1 MTMTGKPL
9 RNVWAETLV
18 DLADKDERIVV
29 MDGDLANSTMASLFE
44 QKHPERFFEMG
55 IAEQNLLGA
64 AAGMATVGLIPWIST
79 FAAFAVSR
87 ALDPIRVLI
96 AQTRLNVNIT
106 GAYSGLL
113 AGKTGKTHLSFDDL
127 AVMRAMGH
135 MTVLAPGDEIETRQA
150 VEAATYHPGPVYMRL
165 TRQASA
171 VMFDD
176 TYRFELGKAIPMRE
190 GGDVTLI
197 STGVQTTRVLE
208 AASLLAAVGIDAA
221 VLHVPTVKPLDTDAV
236 VTAAAATGRVIT
248 IEEHT
253 SLGGLGGAVA
263 ETLGEHHP
271 VPTHRIGLPDAF
283 GESGPDDQLLEKYGL
298 SPAKVAAQIQEVLP
312 AVQG

>member
-1 MTMTGKPL
+1 MTELGKPL

-18 DLADKDERIVV
+18 DLGHKDDRIVV
-29 MDGDLANSTMASLFE
+29 MDGDLANSTMANLFE
-44 QKHPERFFEMG
+44 QEHPERFFQMG

-96 AQTRLNVNIT
+96 AQARLNVNIT

-135 MTVLAPGDEIETRQA
+135 MTVMAPGDEIEARQA
-150 VEAATYHPGPVYMRL
+150 VVAATYHPGPVYLRL

-171 VMFDD
+171 LMFDD
-176 TYRFELGKAIPMRE
+176 TYRFELGKAVSMRD
-190 GGDVTLI
+190 GGDVTLM

-208 AASLLAAVGIDAA
+208 AASLLAAGGIDAA

-236 VTAAAATGRVIT
+236 VAAAAATGRVII

-253 SLGGLGGAVA
+253 TLGGLGGAVA
-263 ETLGEHHP
+263 EALGEHHP
-271 VPTHRIGLPDAF
+271 VPTHRIGLPDGF
-283 GESGPDDQLLEKYGL
+283 GESGPDDQLLDKYGL
-298 SPAKVAAQIQEVLP
+298 SSAKVAAQIQELL
-312 AVQG
+312 AEG

>member
-1 MTMTGKPL
+1 MTELGKPL

-18 DLADKDERIVV
+18 DLGHKDDRIVV
-29 MDGDLANSTMASLFE
+29 MDGDLANSTMANLFE
-44 QKHPERFFEMG
+44 QEHPERFFQMG

-96 AQTRLNVNIT
+96 AQARLNVNIT

-135 MTVLAPGDEIETRQA
+135 MTVMAPGDEIEARQA
-150 VEAATYHPGPVYMRL
+150 VVAATYHPGPVYLRL

-171 VMFDD
+171 LMFDD
-176 TYRFELGKAIPMRE
+176 TYRFELGKAVSMRD
-190 GGDVTLI
+190 GGDVTLM

-208 AASLLAAVGIDAA
+208 AASLLAAGGIDAA

-236 VTAAAATGRVIT
+236 VAAAAATGRVII

-253 SLGGLGGAVA
+253 TLGGLGGAVA
-263 ETLGEHHP
+263 EALGEHHP
-271 VPTHRIGLPDAF
+271 VPTHRIGLPDGF
-283 GESGPDDQLLEKYGL
+283 G
-298 SPAKVAAQIQEVLP
+298 
-312 AVQG
+312 